1 MYKKLKNHKSRRANR
16 YPIKVCNPGTNRPKR
31 FRFMFMLQ
39 LRRLMNEFR
48 MDVYINKR
56 KARIAQRIAAATPEQ
71 RSLRLRLRAM
81 GRRWDS

>member
-1 MYKKLKNHKSRRANR
+1 
-16 YPIKVCNPGTNRPKR
+16 
-31 FRFMFMLQ
+31 MFMLQ

-71 RSLRLRLRAM
+71 RAVRLRLRAV
-81 GRRWDS
+81 GRRWNS